1 MAYCLYLR
9 KSRADLEAEAHGEGE
24 TLARHEKALLE
35 FAGRQKLNITQIYR
49 EIVSGE
55 TIASRPIMQQLLC
68 DVEENMWDGV
78 LVMEVERLA
87 RGDTIDQG
95 IVAQT
100 FQFSGT
106 KIITPLKTYDPNNE
120 YDEEYFEFGLFM
132 SRREYKTI
140 NRRLQRGRIASVKEG
155 KYVGN
160 TAPYGYQRK
169 KIEKGKGYTLISD
182 PDTAAIVRMIFSMY
196 AYGEK
201 NADETAEETGTS
213 KIVRKLNALNLPA
226 MKGKGWSVSTIRGML
241 RNPVYI
247 GKIRWNARPTKKK
260 MVGGQIVK
268 ERPREKPE
276 NWILTDGLHEPLI
289 DCQTWNIVQQKLSE
303 NSAHPCPKNRTI
315 ANPLAGIVVCGNC
328 GRRMVRRPYANRD
341 YPDTI
346 MCPAS
351 SCSNIS
357 STLES
362 VEKRILQ
369 ALKEWLD
376 QYQLDYEGIESTES
390 ARETE
395 LTKKALHSVQRGL
408 RKLEE
413 QRKHIFELLEQGIYS
428 TAVFLE
434 RSKNVDGKIEEA
446 QKSIALLE
454 RQIQLASK
462 AEQGPKIV
470 IPNTE
475 KVLAQYGKAKTP
487 AEKNQ
492 LLKSVI
498 TKVVYTKA
506 VNGRWHNEPDDF
518 ELILYRNC
526 PALILTDNNVVRKS
540 WHIWRWSA
548 QSFISSP
555 GT

>member
-24 TLARHEKALLE
+24 TLARHETALLE
-35 FAGRQKLNITQIYR
+35 LAERQKLNITQIYR

-140 NRRLQRGRIASVKEG
+140 NRRLQRGRVASVKEG

-169 KIEKGKGYTLISD
+169 KLEKEKGYTLIPD
-182 PDTAAIVRMIFSMY
+182 PDTAAIVKMIFSMY

-201 NADETAEETGTS
+201 SADGTVEETGSS
-213 KIVRKLNALNLPA
+213 KIARKLNDLKIPA
-226 MKGKGWSVSTIRGML
+226 MKGDRWSIATIRGML

-247 GKIRWNARPTKKK
+247 GKMRWNARPTKKK
-260 MVGGQIVK
+260 MVGGQIVR

-276 NWILTDGLHEPLI
+276 NWFLADGLHEPLI
-289 DCQTWNIVQQKLSE
+289 DCKTWNTVQQKLSE
-303 NSAHPCPKNRTI
+303 NFTHSCPKNTAV
-315 ANPLAGIVVCGNC
+315 ANPLAGLVVCGNC
-328 GRRMVRRPYANRD
+328 GRRMVRRPYPNRD

-351 SCSNIS
+351 SCDNIS

-369 ALKEWLD
+369 SLKEWFN
-376 QYQLDYEGIESTES
+376 QYQLDYGEIENTES
-390 ARETE
+390 VKQTE
-395 LTKKALHSVQRGL
+395 LKKKALRNVQSECK
-408 RKLEE
+408 KLEE
-413 QRKHIFELLEQGIYS
+413 QRNHIYDLLEQGIYS
-428 TAVFLE
+428 KAVFLE
-434 RSKNVDGKIEEA
+434 RAKNINGKIEKA
-446 QKSIALLE
+446 QKCIMLLKQE
-454 RQIQLASK
+454 IQISSK
-462 AEQGPKIV
+462 EEQGQKAA
-470 IPNTE
+470 IPNAE
-475 KVLAQYGKAKTP
+475 KVLAQYGEAKTP

-518 ELILYRNC
+518 ELILYPKLPRFD
-526 PALILTDNNVVRKS
+526 A
-540 WHIWRWSA
+540 H
-548 QSFISSP
+548 
-555 GT
+555 

>member
-1 MAYCLYLR
+1 MGEIVQKRMSILAYCLYLR

-35 FAGRQKLNITQIYR
+35 LAERQKLNITQIYR

-68 DVEENMWDGV
+68 DVEKNTWDGV

-160 TAPYGYQRK
+160 TAPFGYQRK
-169 KIEKGKGYTLISD
+169 KLEKEKGYTLIPD
-182 PDTAAIVRMIFSMY
+182 PDTAVIVKMIFSMY

-201 NADETAEETGTS
+201 NADGTAEETGTT
-213 KIVRKLNALNLPA
+213 KIVRKLSDLKLPA
-226 MKGKGWSVSTIRGML
+226 MKRKGWSIATIRGIL

-260 MVGGQIVK
+260 MIGGTIVK

-276 NWILTDGLHEPLI
+276 NWVLADGLHEPLI
-289 DCQTWNIVQQKLSE
+289 DCKTWNIVQQKLSE
-303 NSAHPCPKNRTI
+303 NSAHPCPKKRTV
-315 ANPLAGIVVCGNC
+315 ANPLAGLVICGNC
-328 GRRMVRRPYANRD
+328 GRRMVRRPYTNRD
-341 YPDTI
+341 SPDTI

-351 SCSNIS
+351 SCDNIS

-376 QYQLDYEGIESTES
+376 QYQLDYGAIESTEPLNQ
-390 ARETE
+390 TDF
-395 LTKKALHSVQRGL
+395 KKEALCNAQSEFK
-408 RKLEE
+408 KLEE
-413 QRKHIFELLEQGIYS
+413 KRKHIYELLEQGTYS

-434 RSKNVDGKIEEA
+434 RSKIINGKIEET
-446 QKSIALLE
+446 QKNIMLLE
-454 RQIQLASK
+454 REIQLAGKDDQGQK
-462 AEQGPKIV
+462 AV
-470 IPNTE
+470 TSNTE
-475 KVLAQYGKAKTP
+475 KVLAQYGKAKTA

-498 TKVVYTKA
+498 TKVIYMKD

-518 ELILYRNC
+518 ELILYPKLPC
-526 PALILTDNNVVRKS
+526 SDP
-540 WHIWRWSA
+540 H
-548 QSFISSP
+548 
-555 GT
+555 